1 MTEEIKTDELE
12 GEHAEV
18 EAARAEAYGDN
29 DIIDDGSTNIE
40 SEVAQAAGEQV
51 IVTSVS
57 EEEKKTGKI
66 ELTEGQALNLA
77 GQQHTAGMKQFQDI
91 MTKLSVRGLRRVM
104 IALMQLPELD
114 GTMVSYLNSDEEK
127 RAFSI
132 GQMVLNAKFALFTG
146 LVKQRRQLAREEQ
159 AKAEYAQAG
168 ESEDTPELDAALVEF
183 NEFEKNNP
191 PVATD
196 IAATFSEL
204 KQEATGETNE

>member
-1 MTEEIKTDELE
+1 MTEIRTD
-12 GEHAEV
+12 
-18 EAARAEAYGDN
+18 DS
-29 DIIDDGSTNIE
+29 DIIDNGAADIE
-40 SEVAQAAGEQV
+40 SEIVQAAGETAT
-51 IVTSVS
+51 VTSVA

-66 ELTEGQALNLA
+66 SLTEGQALTLA
-77 GQQHTAGMKQFQDI
+77 GQQHTAGMKQFQDA
-91 MTKLSVRGLRRVM
+91 MRNLSVRGLRRVM

-114 GTMVSYLNSDEEK
+114 GTMVSYLNGMDEQ

-159 AKAEYAQAG
+159 AKA
-168 ESEDTPELDAALVEF
+168 DVALAEF

-196 IAATFSEL
+196 TDAMFSEL
-204 KQEATGETNE
+204 KQEATGETNEQQ